1 MLTDPRYGLF
11 AAEVERFVKET
22 APGWVF
28 SRMFGTV
35 IAVLV
40 CVFVYF
46 LGYVAYAV
54 TGSMWC
60 SMVAWAVVLG
70 LSVWGERKLSQ

>member
-22 APGWVF
+22 ATGWVF
-28 SRMFGTV
+28 GRMFGV
-35 IAVLV
+35 VLALFV
-40 CVFVYF
+40 CTAVYF

-60 SMVAWAVVLG
+60 SMVAWVIVLA
-70 LSVWGERKLSQ
+70 LSAWGERRLSQ